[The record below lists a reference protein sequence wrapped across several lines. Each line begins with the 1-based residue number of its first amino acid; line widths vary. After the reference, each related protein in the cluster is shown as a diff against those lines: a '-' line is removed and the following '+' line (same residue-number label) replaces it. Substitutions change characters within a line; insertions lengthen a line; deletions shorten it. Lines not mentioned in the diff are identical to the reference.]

1 MKTLQCFLFLI
12 LLFEYT
18 DSQTAPCESTAVFG
32 NSGGTPTIVV
42 SLTEASAADLATNP
56 DSYIADTKING
67 ILGGS
72 SSSTG
77 ITLQI
82 ATSSGTPRNINVTTQ
97 FSLESRTI
105 SPPENTFSERA
116 FVRLIK
122 PLNRDGQ
129 TATTFDDTDVIEMQ
143 VQCTRVG
150 STSSTF
156 FLLTVDVQDI
166 NDNSP
171 IFSGTPYYVSVNELT
186 PIGTTI
192 FRGIA
197 AYDLDANTN
206 KDIHFGIMPG
216 DGVTQPTTGLHD
228 ATDKFQI
235 ATPRLGDI
243 TIKSTLDFEKVK
255 KYVFRISATDQ
266 ATNSSLRHTSTVTMT
281 IDVSDGDDLGPVFY
295 YNGCFQVDD
304 VCFNPTYMSEISRHS
319 TTAQLIL
326 RGAENQSII
335 NSIIARDQDTLNARI
350 QLSIVETLP
359 PGYKDKFT
367 LINTTN
373 TGTFSSVAV
382 TQIEPLGS
390 SDVNILKI
398 IIKATE
404 LTDNRLFS
412 RAVVDV
418 HIYPSNSSCL
428 EKDNVNTCTMKSC
441 SNVASI
447 VGAVLGILLAIV
459 ITILVIL
466 IMKLRN
472 QGCSKEQQTPM
483 QQNNGLSL
491 GHTVESR
498 QSSSEY
504 DEIGMRSPA
513 NHYDELHNDHQY
525 MEPS

>member
-1 MKTLQCFLFLI
+1 
-12 LLFEYT
+12 
-18 DSQTAPCESTAVFG
+18 
-32 NSGGTPTIVV
+32 
-42 SLTEASAADLATNP
+42 
-56 DSYIADTKING
+56 
-67 ILGGS
+67 
-72 SSSTG
+72 
-77 ITLQI
+77 
-82 ATSSGTPRNINVTTQ
+82 
-97 FSLESRTI
+97 
-105 SPPENTFSERA
+105 
-116 FVRLIK
+116 
-122 PLNRDGQ
+122 
-129 TATTFDDTDVIEMQ
+129 MQ

-156 FLLTVDVQDI
+156 FLITVDVQDI

-304 VCFNPTYMSEISRHS
+304 
-319 TTAQLIL
+319 TAQLIL
-326 RGAENQSII
+326 TGAENQSII

-373 TGTFSSVAV
+373 TGTFSSVSV

-412 RAVVDV
+412 RAVVNV
-418 HIYPSNSSCL
+418 HIYP
-428 EKDNVNTCTMKSC
+428 
-441 SNVASI
+441 
-447 VGAVLGILLAIV
+447 
-459 ITILVIL
+459 
-466 IMKLRN
+466 
-472 QGCSKEQQTPM
+472 
-483 QQNNGLSL
+483 
-491 GHTVESR
+491 
-498 QSSSEY
+498 
-504 DEIGMRSPA
+504 
-513 NHYDELHNDHQY
+513 
-525 MEPS
+525 